1 MNVLVL
7 THSYPRFPEDAAG
20 NFVLRLAQALEQYAG
35 VTSHVIAPAGAGCA
49 ANDTIG
55 GIDVHRFRYAPRPM
69 ETLAYT
75 GTMAQAVAASW
86 SARLALVGM
95 LGAHFAAAVR
105 ERRAFHPDLIHAHWW
120 FPAGLVGSWT
130 AKLSNL
136 PLIITLHGSDVRL
149 ARTTSVGRSLGRHVL
164 RSAALVTT
172 ASGWLASGAKE
183 IAGDIEPVVAQMP
196 VDTDRFAP
204 ASADAEPRW
213 PNRFLFVGRLNEQKG
228 IADAI
233 RAVAASSSDV
243 TLDVVGDSPER
254 DTYVRLA
261 QSLGVAER
269 IHFLG
274 HLPHDHLSALYQRA
288 TALLVPSVGEGLGLT
303 AVEAMLCETP
313 VIAYDSGGLP
323 DIVRPGHTGL
333 LVPPGDIPALASAMA
348 RVVGQPD
355 EARQLGQAGRLFALS
370 TFSPDAAARRYAA
383 LYERIV
389 AHHAG

>member
-7 THSYPRFPEDAAG
+7 THAYPRFAEDAAG
-20 NFVLRLAQALEQYAG
+20 NFVLRLAQALERHAG
-35 VTSHVIAPAGAGCA
+35 VTSHVVAPAGAGCA
-49 ANDTIG
+49 AHETLG
-55 GIDVHRFRYAPRPM
+55 GIDVHRFRYAPRSM

-75 GTMAQAVAASW
+75 GTMAQDVAASW
-86 SARLALVGM
+86 SARVALVGM

-105 ERRAFHPDLIHAHWW
+105 ERRAVRPDLIHAHWW
-120 FPAGLVGSWT
+120 FPGGLVGSWT

-136 PLIITLHGSDVRL
+136 PLVITLHGSDVRL
-149 ARTTSVGRSLGRHVL
+149 ARKTGVGRSLGRRVL
-164 RSAALVTT
+164 RSANLVTT
-172 ASGWLASGAKE
+172 ASGWLAEGARE
-183 IAGDIEPVVAQMP
+183 IAAGLEPVVAQMP
-196 VDTDRFAP
+196 VDTDQFTPAP
-204 ASADAEPRW
+204 AGSVSRW

-233 RAVAASSSDV
+233 RAVAASPRGV

-254 DTYVRLA
+254 ETYVRLA
-261 QSLGVAER
+261 HSLDVAGR

-274 HLPHDHLSALYQRA
+274 HLPHGQLGALYQRA

-323 DIVRPGHTGL
+323 DIVRPGHTGY
-333 LVPPGDIPALASAMA
+333 LVPVGDVSALANVMERAMA
-348 RVVGQPD
+348 QPD
-355 EARQLGQAGRLFALS
+355 DARQLGQAGRLFALG

-389 AHHAG
+389 AQHAH